1 MDTTLVI
8 IMVHAAATLMMT
20 GLIWFVQVV
29 HYPLFHRVGTAEFS
43 DYEQLHCRRT
53 SLVVM
58 PLMLGEL
65 ASAAWLSMTDLPGEA
80 AWIANTGIVLLAI
93 IWLSTAAL
101 QVPCHRQ
108 LETGFDDAII
118 RRLVT
123 SNWVRTI
130 AWTGRSALALLL
142 LTPTS

>member
-1 MDTTLVI
+1 MDTTLLIV
-8 IMVHAAATLMMT
+8 MVHAAATLMMT

-29 HYPLFHRVGTAEFS
+29 HYPLFGQIGAAEFTS
-43 DYEQLHCRRT
+43 YEQLHCRRT

-65 ASAAWLSMTDLPGEA
+65 ASAAWLSVSDLPSESI
-80 AWIANTGIVLLAI
+80 WIANTGLGLLAV

-101 QVPCHRQ
+101 QVPCHRR
-108 LETGFDDAII
+108 LETGFDNATIH
-118 RRLVT
+118 RLVT

-130 AWTGRSALALLL
+130 AWTGRSVLALLL
-142 LTPTS
+142 VAPTS

>member
-1 MDTTLVI
+1 MDMTLLI

-29 HYPLFHRVGTAEFS
+29 HYPLFGQIGAAEFAK
-43 DYEQLHCRRT
+43 YEQLHCRRT

-65 ASAAWLSMTDLPGEA
+65 ATAVWLAMTDLPGES
-80 AWIANTGIVLLAI
+80 AWIAITGLGLLAV

-108 LETGFDDAII
+108 LENGFDDTII

-130 AWTGRSALALLL
+130 AWSGRSALALLL
-142 LTPTS
+142 LAPTN

>member
-1 MDTTLVI
+1 MDTTLLI

-29 HYPLFHRVGTAEFS
+29 HYPLFGQIGAAEFTT
-43 DYEQLHCRRT
+43 YEQLHCRRT

-65 ASAAWLSMTDLPGEA
+65 ATAAWLFMIDLPGESV
-80 AWIANTGIVLLAI
+80 WIANTGLGLLAI

-108 LETGFDDAII
+108 LERGFDDATI

-130 AWTGRSALALLL
+130 AWTGRSVLALLL
-142 LTPTS
+142 LAPTS